1 MLNNI
6 EINPFF
12 KNSIYSKGNNNLI
25 KNSNELICPI
35 NYTWKKLLKM
45 MNKINL
51 IWHMK
56 KYDNTFLLDSQSLNK
71 FIYSNLKYCKKVQN
85 LRLKN
90 NILES
95 DLNSYFQ
102 TNLFDFLSEEQGIY
116 DSYDELFKKKQYIP
130 KKDEN
135 EEMLFGEFVVKY
147 KEYFYSIQKNKKSMR
162 QLKKL
167 RWYLIL
173 DKDNFFEEESKENI
187 FNINNNQ
194 FFIDFNNEVENNNDS
209 FDEIETKIAYNEFIK
224 NEKNKVLDNLEEV
237 EEKNIINDE
246 LINKLLNN
254 EKNPFFFIIKL
265 IFLSIKIFCKS
276 AICHLLNYFS
286 NVGENKY
293 IDGKNL
299 INEYLLC
306 FNNFVDSC
314 LLINKKC
321 MNINIT
327 MNYLYEELF
336 KNYPN
341 FPKFSI
347 FRMCIRI
354 WFEEANTLLIGKNSL
369 LSEIRNKLTSMFA
382 TNLKEELF
390 NKMEENLKNKNSFN
404 SKSVN
409 YDKSKSFNLTGSFM
423 LFKSDN
429 STFKKKDYSP
439 LFGFGSEYINT
450 YDDSDKQYKILDKGL
465 SIINDTFSNEYSVYL
480 LNLSSID
487 INTFYDELIS
497 NFNNSIS
504 YYISSIFNDYL
515 NDNNYNIK
523 DIIDNILDYFDNYF
537 YKTRIIPHLRKSIY
551 DKVYSEVKNNLL
563 EFIKNKY
570 LDNDFEKNK
579 KLSISYNKSN
589 NSSIKTTFS
598 SNLNAKSFLKSSI
611 FGFNDDLYVGNF
623 DDGDSNNETF
633 KKDIIKY
640 IIKNLELEGKS
651 IFNEVERKIE
661 EINEH
666 INIYDSFESL
676 EKWNESHSNMIKRN
690 DQKVMEELIN
700 LNMRIN
706 VNINIPLSFNKFKR
720 YLLSYS
726 LHYDWA
732 FIKKVKNVE
741 KYSHEIDLNGNDNI
755 EMDLDNNINNDD
767 GLNYFNNLN
776 NIGNINNNDYEIGLN
791 YFNNLDNIN
800 NSNNNSNNGGLNL
813 RSSFFDY

>member
-1 MLNNI
+1 MLNKIEKSLFTIDSINSKRTYNI
-6 EINPFF
+6 K
-12 KNSIYSKGNNNLI
+12 KNSLI
-25 KNSNELICPI
+25 SPK
-35 NYTWKKLLKM
+35 NYTWKELFRM

-56 KYDNTFLLDSQSLNK
+56 KYDDCFMLLSQSLNK
-71 FIYSNLKYCKKVQN
+71 FIYSNLKYCKKTQN
-85 LRLKN
+85 FRLKN

-147 KEYFYSIQKNKKSMR
+147 KENFYSIQKNKKSMR

-209 FDEIETKIAYNEFIK
+209 FDEIGKKIAYNEFIK

-293 IDGKNL
+293 IDGKYL

-369 LSEIRNKLTSMFA
+369 LSEIRNKLTSIFA

-429 STFKKKDYSP
+429 STCKKKDYSP

-450 YDDSDKQYKILDKGL
+450 YDESDKQYKILDKGL

-487 INTFYDELIS
+487 TNTYYDKLIK
-497 NFNNSIS
+497 NFNNSINH
-504 YYISSIFNDYL
+504 YISSIFNNYL
-515 NDNNYNIK
+515 SNNNCEVK
-523 DIIDNILDYFDNYF
+523 DVVNSILDYFDNYF
-537 YKTRIIPHLRKSIY
+537 FKTRIISNLRKNIY
-551 DKVYSEVKNNLL
+551 NNVYSEIKKNLL

-570 LDNDFEKNK
+570 LINDCDKFK
-579 KLSISYNKSN
+579 KLSTSYKRSN
-589 NSSIKTTFS
+589 NSSIKTNFS
-598 SNLNAKSFLKSSI
+598 SNLNTNSLLKSSI
-611 FGFNDDLYVGNF
+611 FDFNNDLDF
-623 DDGDSNNETF
+623 DDENDSKNEAY
-633 KKDIIKY
+633 KKEIINY
-640 IIKNLELEGKS
+640 LIKNIEFDDKS
-651 IFNEVERKIE
+651 IYNEVERKIE
-661 EINEH
+661 EMNQH
-666 INIYDSFESL
+666 INIYDSFKSL
-676 EKWNESHSNMIKRN
+676 EKWNEYNANMIERN
-690 DQKVMEELIN
+690 DERVMEEIIN
-700 LNMRIN
+700 LNNRIN
-706 VNINIPLSFNKFKR
+706 INVNIPLSFNQLKR

-726 LHYDWA
+726 LQFDWP
-732 FIKKVKNVE
+732 FIKRVKNIE
-741 KYSHEIDLNGNDNI
+741 KYLDEIGSNEN
-755 EMDLDNNINNDD
+755 NNI
-767 GLNYFNNLN
+767 LMNLN
-776 NIGNINNNDYEIGLN
+776 NDNNNDIW
-791 YFNNLDNIN
+791 
-800 NSNNNSNNGGLNL
+800 
-813 RSSFFDY
+813 